1 VLGPMQTTVIPLKDD
16 GYNPQ
21 GDTGEILAN
30 VISHSQPGTDTRD
43 SAVVQ
48 ASIARSGVSP
58 LSALVVSL
66 ATGAGVS
73 PLVRVVP
80 SGTGVLQ
87 IVLDGPTTGTVPVA
101 LDASDLAVLLGA
113 DSDGTLRLNAVFTG
127 ARCTLNVNYQ
137 SEPSNTPYSVRI
149 RADRLNNESFAD
161 VGTLLFAYPPPACLA
176 DVASDSLDTTRN
188 PNGSVGAED
197 LDAFIASFITVC
209 L

>member
-1 VLGPMQTTVIPLKDD
+1 
-16 GYNPQ
+16 
-21 GDTGEILAN
+21 
-30 VISHSQPGTDTRD
+30 
-43 SAVVQ
+43 
-48 ASIARSGVSP
+48 
-58 LSALVVSL
+58 VVSL

-113 DSDGTLRLNAVFTG
+113 NSDGTLRLNAVFTG

-161 VGTLLFAYPPPACLA
+161 VGTLLLAYPPPACLA

-197 LDAFIASFITVC
+197 LDSFIASFITVC
-209 L
+209 LQSQLQASITGGRHPLPLGAIDGPAARN